1 MKFLPLILL
10 LFSTSV
16 IAQPVLEPSVTLKS
30 NASIRLIPRFDNDTL
45 YLRAWNDKGAVTARV
60 DSADLI
66 ISQGADTASILKFD
80 RTTHL
85 ESKELCVNFLL
96 DNSASMF
103 HSYDSLTLYLDAF
116 LDSMGAGV
124 QTSAMTFDN
133 IERKPSY
140 DGASRPQLFLA
151 SITPTTDIEVT
162 KAFWHSYDSIR
173 TEFTPLFDAMWKSFD
188 HIAGRRQH
196 GDSLRKDI
204 LIVVSDGDDNCSA
217 ISVTLLQ
224 KMAIA
229 MQIPIYVINYRTE
242 PDDRLYWLLNHTN
255 GRFFPASNL
264 KALRQILH
272 DIGKSLTTG
281 YKVVFEFPIGG
292 AATRR

>member
-1 MKFLPLILL
+1 MKFLPLII
-10 LFSTSV
+10 LFLYSSIV
-16 IAQPVLEPSVTLKS
+16 AQPALEPSVSLKS
-30 NASIRLIPRFDNDTL
+30 NSAIRLVSRFEEDTL
-45 YLRAWNDKGAVTARV
+45 YLRAWNDKGAVNATI
-60 DSADLI
+60 DSSDII
-66 ISQGADTASILKFD
+66 ISKGIDTANIIKFE
-80 RTTHL
+80 RVSHL
-85 ESKELCVNFLL
+85 EARELSINFIL

-103 HSYDSLTLYLDAF
+103 HSYDSLTKYLDDF
-116 LDSMGAGV
+116 LDSAGV
-124 QTSAMTFDN
+124 GTMTSVMTFDN

-151 SITPTTDIEVT
+151 SITPTTDAEVA

-188 HIAGRRQH
+188 HIAERRQH

-224 KMAIA
+224 KMATA

-255 GRFFPASNL
+255 GRFFGASNL
-264 KALRQILH
+264 KTLKNTLH
-272 DIGKSLTTG
+272 DIGKLLTTG
-281 YKVVFEFPIGG
+281 YKIVFEFPVGG

>member
-1 MKFLPLILL
+1 MKFLPVIILFL
-10 LFSTSV
+10 YSSIL
-16 IAQPVLEPSVTLKS
+16 AQPVLEPSVTLKS
-30 NASIRLIPRFDNDTL
+30 NSSIRLIPRFEDDTL
-45 YLRAWNDKGAVTARV
+45 YLRAWNTKGAVNASI

-66 ISQGADTASILKFD
+66 ISKGVDTATIIRFE
-80 RTTHL
+80 RTLHL
-85 ESKELCVNFLL
+85 ESRELSINFIL

-103 HSYDSLTLYLDAF
+103 HSYDSLTKYLDSF
-116 LDSMGAGV
+116 LDSVGV
-124 QTSAMTFDN
+124 TTMTSVMTFDN

-140 DGASRPQLFLA
+140 DCASRPQLFLA
-151 SITPTTDIEVT
+151 SITPTTDAEVT
-162 KAFWHSYDSIR
+162 KAFCHSYDSIR

-188 HIAGRRQH
+188 HIAERRQH

-224 KMAIA
+224 KMASV

-264 KALRQILH
+264 KALQQILH

-281 YKVVFEFPIGG
+281 YKVVFEFPVGG